1 MAQWTGRKFH
11 AGFGW
16 VPKLNIV
23 TNYYYEDYVYRCCDN
38 KGGYFESI
46 KFAIKL
52 GVVPSASTM
61 KDLLY
66 DTT

>member
-1 MAQWTGRKFH
+1 MND
-11 AGFGW
+11 
-16 VPKLNIV
+16 L
-23 TNYYYEDYVYRCCDN
+23 VYRCCDN

-66 DTT
+66 DNT